1 MNLRLLEDSYQ
12 CNKILHKVGIGPH
25 FSNKSD
31 FECLSCT
38 NFRKEI
44 IAVEI
49 TLHIRRGVWYFW
61 QVSRWAGRAGSSKLS
76 SNLAK
81 KTIQQ
86 TPRFPVAQMQ
96 WQLV

>member
-12 CNKILHKVGIGPH
+12 CNKILHRVGIGPH

-49 TLHIRRGVWYFW
+49 TLHIRRGAGTW
-61 QVSRWAGRAGSSKLS
+61 QVSRWASKGG
-76 SNLAK
+76 K
-81 KTIQQ
+81 FKI
-86 TPRFPVAQMQ
+86 V
-96 WQLV
+96 

>member
-1 MNLRLLEDSYQ
+1 M
-12 CNKILHKVGIGPH
+12 VGPH

-31 FECLSCT
+31 FECLLILG
-38 NFRKEI
+38 RKLLWKSFCI
-44 IAVEI
+44 SAGGFG
-49 TLHIRRGVWYFW
+49 TW

-86 TPRFPVAQMQ
+86 TPRFPVQMQ
-96 WQLV
+96 CQLV

>member
-1 MNLRLLEDSYQ
+1 M
-12 CNKILHKVGIGPH
+12 VGPH

-31 FECLSCT
+31 FECLLLILG
-38 NFRKEI
+38 RKLLWKSLCI
-44 IAVEI
+44 SAGGFG
-49 TLHIRRGVWYFW
+49 TW

-86 TPRFPVAQMQ
+86 TPRFPVQMQ
-96 WQLV
+96 WQHV

>member
-49 TLHIRRGVWYFW
+49 TLHIRRGGLVLGKL
-61 QVSRWAGRAGSSKLS
+61 VGGPVRAGSSKLS